1 MNGFITIPNELIY
14 TLVQHPWFQ
23 RLGRIRQLGL
33 ANVVYPGAVHTR
45 FQHSL
50 GAMHLASEAVK
61 TLRQK
66 GHNISPAEENGVLV
80 SMLLHDIGHGP
91 FSHVLEPI
99 LLDGVS
105 HEQISRAMMRT
116 VNEEMNGR
124 ISLALNI
131 FDDVYDRHFL
141 HQLVSSQL
149 DMDRLDYLCRDTF
162 YTGVAEGGVGAA
174 RIIKML
180 EVWDDRLVVESK
192 GIYTIESFLIA
203 RRQMY
208 WQVYLHKTS
217 VAAEKMLIKI
227 LLRARQIINTGR
239 RLFASPP
246 LLYFL
251 QNHIDIHRLQSDPEV
266 LDMYVSLDDSDIIS
280 AVKVWSQ
287 DDDIVLATL
296 SANFI
301 NRRLFKAVTGDER
314 DTFCDDE
321 LIKSYSDHYDI
332 SPQDAAYFFDNVEV
346 RSNAYNP
353 DGSNI
358 VILYPDGHQQD
369 VVKASEVFS
378 TELISRSITKPY
390 LFYMPI

>member
-50 GAMHLASEAVK
+50 GVMHLASEAVK

-280 AVKVWSQ
+280 AVKVWSH

>member
-280 AVKVWSQ
+280 AVKVWSH